1 MDLWNRA
8 RSLAE
13 EAAKRTQDLSVG
25 ATKLSDLVSETAKR
39 SKELAAEASKRAEL
53 IKSEAV
59 KRADQIKVLA
69 EGITASPSPSPSP
82 SPSSPHTPLALEND
96 LEKFGIT
103 EELRD
108 FVKEI
113 NITTFK
119 GFPLQG

>member
-13 EAAKRTQDLSVG
+13 EAAKRTQELSVG
-25 ATKLSDLVSETAKR
+25 ATKLSDLVSETTKR

-59 KRADQIKVLA
+59 KRAEQIKVLA
-69 EGITASPSPSPSP
+69 EGITVSP

-103 EELRD
+103 EVLRD

-119 GFPLQG
+119 DFPLQG

>member
-13 EAAKRTQDLSVG
+13 EAAKRTQELSVG
-25 ATKLSDLVSETAKR
+25 ATKLSDLVSETTKR

-53 IKSEAV
+53 IKSKAV
-59 KRADQIKVLA
+59 KRAEQIKVLA
-69 EGITASPSPSPSP
+69 EGITVSPSPSP

-103 EELRD
+103 EVLRD

-119 GFPLQG
+119 DFPLQG